1 MNEVIDF
8 VQNNWALFGGAA
20 IILAPNIWA
29 LLKNK
34 VGPLLSKLKS
44 GNTSVVQSAETTDK
58 LGIIVKDLECL
69 QWLANRGIDENSE
82 ELVTELENVNS
93 KLYRIHRDMYK
104 STISPVS
111 K

>member
-1 MNEVIDF
+1 MNEVLDF
-8 VQNNWALFGGAA
+8 VQKNWALFGGAG
-20 IILAPNIWA
+20 IILAPNVWA
-29 LLKNK
+29 FIKTK
-34 VGPLLSKLKS
+34 VAPLISKLKS
-44 GNTSVVQSAETTDK
+44 GKVVQSTETNDK

-82 ELVTELENVNS
+82 ELVTELENVNQ